1 MSKAKWNEQFIVDA
15 YRLAKSGMTESK
27 MAKIFGCSD
36 VSFAK
41 WKQEHPGF
49 AYALQQAR
57 SELSARDGR
66 TFADYVLGTLPE
78 ELQDA
83 WKEIMKLDDAKSG
96 PQRVSALIDGFGKE
110 ARQQLWLYAMVH
122 TNFSVSQSC
131 RMLGIPRHLVE
142 LWKTD
147 PEFALMVD
155 HLVQYKK
162 DFFEQALADL
172 VASGNTLATIFAN
185 KTLNKDRGY
194 GSSVDVNVNGKVQHN
209 HAHVVVSLEQLNL
222 PLEIRL
228 QILEHYRKMKE
239 SQALPDGSQQRA
251 LSLSEP
257 TIVDESAAVP
267 VAQAE
272 DDDWTQD

>member
-1 MSKAKWNEQFIVDA
+1 MSQPKWKEEHIIDA

-27 MAKIFGCSD
+27 IAKALGISD

-41 WKQEHPGF
+41 WKTEHPGF
-49 AYALQQAR
+49 GYALTSAR
-57 SELSARDGR
+57 KELAARDGR
-66 TFADYVLGTLPE
+66 TFSDYVLGTLPE

-83 WKEIMKLDDAKSG
+83 WTQVMQLDEAKSG
-96 PQRVSALIDGFGKE
+96 PQRVCALINGFGKE

-122 TNFSVSQSC
+122 TNFSVSRSC
-131 RMLGIPRHLVE
+131 QMLGIPRHLVE

-147 PEFALMVD
+147 SEFALLVD

-209 HAHVVVSLEQLNL
+209 HTHVVVDLDKLGL

-239 SQALPDGSQQRA
+239 SQALPAGASDRA
-251 LSLSEP
+251 LELKEP
-257 TIVDESAAVP
+257 AIVDDMAPVT
-267 VAQAE
+267 VAQE
-272 DDDWTQD
+272 EDDWTQGD